1 MDILA
6 ILATVLPSLIPV
18 AMDGIKSGISKLFG
32 VNFGDPKS
40 FEDYLR
46 VEQLQIQKLQ
56 ALADLDKPSEG
67 ISKWVADLR
76 ASMRYIAVGVI
87 IGAAIL
93 YNFMPIAYQVPA
105 SREYLNQ
112 LAGSATFFL
121 LGDRV
126 YLGLKRSK

>member
-1 MDILA
+1 MELA
-6 ILATVLPSLIPV
+6 ALLMTVLPSLLPV
-18 AMDGIKSGISKLFG
+18 VMDGLKSGISKLFG

-46 VEQLQIQKLQ
+46 VEQLQIDKLK
-56 ALADLDKPSEG
+56 ALADLDKPAEG
-67 ISKWVADLR
+67 ISKWVANFR
-76 ASMRYIAVGVI
+76 ASIRYFAVSVI
-87 IGAAIL
+87 IGAALI
-93 YNFMPIAYQVPA
+93 YNFLPQTYQVAA
-105 SREYLNQ
+105 SLDYLNQ